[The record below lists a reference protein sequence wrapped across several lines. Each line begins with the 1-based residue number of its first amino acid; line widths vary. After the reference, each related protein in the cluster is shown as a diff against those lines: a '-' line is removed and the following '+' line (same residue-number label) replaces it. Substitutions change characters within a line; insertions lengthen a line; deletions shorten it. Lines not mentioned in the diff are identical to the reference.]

1 MRLIELGVLLSKDG
15 EDSLGGITGLKPGK
29 EWVVGEILLSLTL
42 VLFQSKVENGGEV
55 GMGGGCGRGGRH
67 GATARGEERGRGRDS
82 W

>member
-15 EDSLGGITGLKPGK
+15 EDSFGGITGLKPGK
-29 EWVVGEILLSLTL
+29 ERVVGEILLSLTV

-55 GMGGGCGRGGRH
+55 GMGGGCGRDGGH
-67 GATARGEERGRGRDS
+67 GATVRGEEGGRGRDS